1 MGQLKVMK
9 KIFKVEDALRHIAH
23 DYAYLVASGQDTQK
37 PQSHPFNHYA
47 ERTFLVHCRSLAKF
61 FIGHNPRDMTASDFT
76 CYAVFFAAF
85 IAAQRFFVAI
95 LIALLPAALILRFF
109 GFAASACVGSE
120 PCLNLL
126 YRARCAAAIFRRVAA
141 LNFFRGL
148 PIAFEA
154 AGSL

>member
-1 MGQLKVMK
+1 VLPGK
-9 KIFKVEDALRHIAH
+9 
-23 DYAYLVASGQDTQK
+23 
-37 PQSHPFNHYA
+37 
-47 ERTFLVHCRSLAKF
+47 RSAF
-61 FIGHNPRDMTASDFT
+61 RYG

-109 GFAASACVGSE
+109 GFVVAASVGSE
-120 PCLNLL
+120 PWRNLL

-148 PIAFEA
+148 PVVAVEA